1 MRSSDPNALRQRIR
15 KRAGSSGSS
24 SSSFLSGALLST
36 SRIPYRVAGSLVPS
50 RALGD
55 EYLKQARYSCRPFK
69 PYLPYITHKP
79 QVRSY
84 RVERSAGCGNGG
96 DSSGSVPALCIVMAT
111 DGLWDLLSNDT
122 AGMLA
127 LGWAMMEGHGLPSS
141 DVSSASP
148 PAGGVLGSGTGVS
161 EANRRSPLLPRA
173 SKRRRVSARSFA
185 GQSSSQSVALPKFK
199 DAAELLVYSAVR
211 SSASSSMLGVRHLL
225 QLPRGRPRRQI
236 LDDITVGVLVCG
248 DTRSESCAGSLM
260 PVTDAKSVGAA
271 ADSISST
278 PGVVFD
284 LIDPRKEY
292 AEADFS

>member
-1 MRSSDPNALRQRIR
+1 MENL
-15 KRAGSSGSS
+15 
-24 SSSFLSGALLST
+24 
-36 SRIPYRVAGSLVPS
+36 
-50 RALGD
+50 
-55 EYLKQARYSCRPFK
+55 
-69 PYLPYITHKP
+69 YITHKP

-148 PAGGVLGSGTGVS
+148 PAGDVLGSGTGAS
-161 EANRRSPLLPRA
+161 EANRRSPSLPRA

-211 SSASSSMLGVRHLL
+211 VRLRFLGMFCFVHLSLRTCPLTRSFLLLLFSFVSPPPPKKPHPRAQSSASSSMLGVRHLL